1 MLDFSK
7 SYLNTTDGNLGFSK
21 QSISLKD
28 NIQELF
34 ETLWSIR
41 AGTNHI
47 FETFEETEER
57 LDQQN

>member
-34 ETLWSIR
+34 ETL
-41 AGTNHI
+41 
-47 FETFEETEER
+47 
-57 LDQQN
+57 